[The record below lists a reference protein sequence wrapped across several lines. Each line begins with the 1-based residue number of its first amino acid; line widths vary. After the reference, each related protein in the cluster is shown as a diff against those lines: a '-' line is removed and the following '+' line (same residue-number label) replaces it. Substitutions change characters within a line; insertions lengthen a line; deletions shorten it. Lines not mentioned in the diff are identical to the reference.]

1 MIKKIYSVILISSL
15 SLAAMAGNP
24 DRIGQ
29 SGASQLMINPW
40 AMSSGMGWAGQSN
53 VRGLEASFFNMGG
66 LAHAKRTELGFSN
79 TNWLVGSGVQINA
92 FGFAQSLGGE
102 GVLALTVMT
111 MDLGEIE
118 VTTVEQPDGGLGML
132 RSSQKQYLVA
142 YL

>member
-1 MIKKIYSVILISSL
+1 MMKKIYIAILVSGFA
-15 SLAAMAGNP
+15 LAATAGNP

-29 SGASQLMINPW
+29 AGASQLMINPW
-40 AMSSGMGWAGQSN
+40 AMSSGLGWAAQSN

-66 LAHAKRTELGFSN
+66 LAHARRTELGFSN

-111 MDLGEIE
+111 MDMGEIE
-118 VTTVEQPDGGLGML
+118 VTTV
-132 RSSQKQYLVA
+132 
-142 YL
+142 

>member
-1 MIKKIYSVILISSL
+1 MIKKIYIAILVSGFA
-15 SLAAMAGNP
+15 LAATAGNP

-29 SGASQLMINPW
+29 AGASQLMINPW
-40 AMSSGMGWAGQSN
+40 AMSSGLGWAAQSN

-66 LAHAKRTELGFSN
+66 LAHARRTELGFSN

-111 MDLGEIE
+111 MDMGEIE
-118 VTTVEQPDGGLGML
+118 VTTV
-132 RSSQKQYLVA
+132 
-142 YL
+142 